1 MKKVQLVLLVM
12 ILLACCGCNTTGNV
26 TSPNAPSSPSAPQ
39 TQLDGPAS
47 VELPLPSSKVFGLE
61 GTDALLYDIAV
72 KYYSV
77 QLEDPEIR
85 KHLFMPSLGV
95 LDTYQT
101 EDGST
106 CYLCRFRGYDY
117 YNLSQ
122 GLRDLNHPRY
132 SPGSGGYDL
141 ARFTIAKTQS
151 GKPVCTEVVLSADG
165 EGWAQSIRLICGPK
179 KELARAIIE
188 NKKLPVTIRDIT
200 SADSKKLLDIYLDYY
215 FR

>member
-1 MKKVQLVLLVM
+1 MLLVYS
-12 ILLACCGCNTTGNV
+12 GCNAAGIG
-26 TSPNAPSSPSAPQ
+26 TSPKNPSSPSAPPAK
-39 TQLDGPAS
+39 LEGPAS

-61 GTDALLYDIAV
+61 GTDAMLYDIAV
-72 KYYSV
+72 KYYSA
-77 QLEDPEIR
+77 QAGDPDIR
-85 KHLFMPSLGV
+85 MHLLMPSLGV
-95 LDTYQT
+95 LDTYQA

-117 YNLSQ
+117 YDLGH

-132 SPGSGGYDL
+132 TPGSGGYDL
-141 ARFTIAKTQS
+141 ARFTLAKTQS

-165 EGWAQSIRLICGPK
+165 EGWSQSIRLICGPK
-179 KELARAIIE
+179 KELAQAIIE

-200 SADSKKLLDIYLDYY
+200 PADPKKLLDIYLDYY